1 MLRLI
6 KEFPLQVGLFLFN
19 TGIFA
24 WLQTTSSAILA
35 QLNLKEPLS
44 QYIPEPILA
53 LTGDSVAAHSGLCRQ
68 CRLGLVDFFH
78 DCSGYHP
85 FYQGGSQVPLR
96 AGPDSHWSLSA
107 FPESGD
113 DSLLDGSLRQIR
125 FGFTE
130 QISWFNC

>member
-1 MLRLI
+1 MFRLI

-53 LTGDSVAAHSGLCRQ
+53 LTGDSVAAIQAYVGNAGWAWLIFSMIVLVIIHFINGVLKFLFVAALIAIGLYLLFQNQEMIR
-68 CRLGLVDFFH
+68 
-78 DCSGYHP
+78 
-85 FYQGGSQVPLR
+85 
-96 AGPDSHWSLSA
+96 SLMGA
-107 FPESGD
+107 WG
-113 DSLLDGSLRQIR
+113 R
-125 FGFTE
+125 
-130 QISWFNC
+130 